1 MKSVQK
7 EFQGRNLEDGSAKEE
22 KKTFIKYDLVKSI
35 YGNYKFRLN
44 GQPDQKG
51 IKVNFFRQKK
61 NFFAYSE
68 YTHGQSNF

>member
-22 KKTFIKYDLVKSI
+22 KKPFIKYDLVKSI

-61 NFFAYSE
+61 KFVAYSE